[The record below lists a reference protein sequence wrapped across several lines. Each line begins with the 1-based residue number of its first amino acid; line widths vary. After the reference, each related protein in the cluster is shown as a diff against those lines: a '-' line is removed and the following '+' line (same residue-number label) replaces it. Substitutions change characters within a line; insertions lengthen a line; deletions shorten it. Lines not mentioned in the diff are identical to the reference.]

1 MLGISPGIG
10 MLPTPPGMA
19 PFPSGKGMPPGM
31 GMGGKPMPSALAAC
45 RGGPPASVL
54 ASTRYV
60 FGGVRLSA
68 FPQTDEMD
76 VFLSDRGRPHAF
88 RGRARISSGVGML
101 TRRSAPDPLLRGLA
115 TMADGTAE
123 QCFGSAEPPPLGM
136 MGCCASLAR
145 PFAKRAS
152 GLRLVQSRAVSS
164 VSSSDLTIGG
174 IRAVVSTERRG
185 LLDPSLSPGAEDET
199 DKLALPA
206 SLTIRDS
213 EEGRVQGAY
222 E

>member
-1 MLGISPGIG
+1 M
-10 MLPTPPGMA
+10 
-19 PFPSGKGMPPGM
+19 
-31 GMGGKPMPSALAAC
+31 
-45 RGGPPASVL
+45 
-54 ASTRYV
+54 
-60 FGGVRLSA
+60 
-68 FPQTDEMD
+68 E
-76 VFLSDRGRPHAF
+76 
-88 RGRARISSGVGML
+88 
-101 TRRSAPDPLLRGLA
+101 
-115 TMADGTAE
+115 DGTAE

-164 VSSSDLTIGG
+164 VSSSDLTMGG
-174 IRAVVSTERRG
+174 IRAVVSTQRRG